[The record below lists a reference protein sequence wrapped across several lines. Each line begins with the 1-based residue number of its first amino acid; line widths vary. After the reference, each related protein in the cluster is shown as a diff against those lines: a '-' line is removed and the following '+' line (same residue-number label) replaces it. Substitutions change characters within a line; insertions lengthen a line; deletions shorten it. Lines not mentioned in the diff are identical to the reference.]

1 MEMAILAAGLFVFLA
16 HLLDL
21 VFRATKIP
29 DILVLMIVGVIA
41 GQALEVSTI
50 TTLKDVGQFVA
61 VVTLVVILFQ
71 GGLGLKIREVLQA
84 AKRATP
90 FALLSMAGAV
100 AMMTGVLYLYLGPPS
115 GGSLDTTTC
124 LLGALILGGTSSAVV
139 IPMLNSLGTRKELS
153 ATLTLE
159 SALTDVVCII
169 GTVGIVTS
177 LSMGSAPSAGGLLGD
192 AVFSLVLAALSGF
205 ISGVIWTG
213 ITAASSRMKSNKLTT
228 LAFALVLYGLAEKVG
243 ISGAITALTFGITL
257 NNLPTGIRLRLQVS
271 DTPITL
277 DVTEMTGQERKLYE
291 EVVFLLKA
299 FFFFYLGL
307 TVEPGD
313 FLSGS
318 AMLALVLAL
327 VPFIPRFPV
336 LFILD
341 RKTTPRR
348 DALIAWSLVPRGLA
362 AAVLAQYAVGKGVP
376 HAESLAQVVNLM
388 VFLSITA
395 VAVSVFLIERGKLDS
410 LGQVA
415 LTWFPETLAEP
426 SEVSG
431 EEASKDESTATQI
444 SPVAALDAPAPP
456 SPPPEPAAAA
466 PTESAPEEPLQTV
479 TVDLR
484 PAPGPDAPDE
494 EL

>member
-1 MEMAILAAGLFVFLA
+1 MAILAAGLFVFLA

-21 VFRATKIP
+21 VFRTTKVP
-29 DILVLMIVGVIA
+29 DILILMIVGVVA
-41 GQALEVSTI
+41 GQTLETTTI
-50 TTLKDVGQFVA
+50 TTLQDVGQFVA

-71 GGLGLKIREVLQA
+71 GGLCLKILEVLQA

-100 AMMTGVLYLYLGPPS
+100 AMMTGVLYVYLGPPS
-115 GGSLDTTTC
+115 GGDLDTTTC

-139 IPMLNSLGTRKELS
+139 IPMLNSLETTKELA

-177 LSMGSAPSAGGLLGD
+177 LSLGNAPSAGGLLGD
-192 AVFSLVLAALSGF
+192 AVLSLLLAAVTGF
-205 ISGVIWTG
+205 IAGVLWTV
-213 ITAASSRMKSNKLTT
+213 ITAASSRMKANKLTT
-228 LAFALVLYGLAEKVG
+228 LAFALVLYGLAEKMG

-307 TVEPGD
+307 TVQPGD
-313 FLSGS
+313 FLSGN

-348 DALIAWSLVPRGLA
+348 DAMIAWALVPRGLA
-362 AAVLAQYAVGKGVP
+362 AAVLAQYAVGKAVP
-376 HAESLAQVVNLM
+376 HAETLAQIVNLM

-395 VAVSVFLIERGKLDS
+395 VALSVFLIERGKLAG
-410 LGQVA
+410 LGQMA
-415 LTWFPETLAEP
+415 LPWFSEQVSVETETVSEDMEADPGATPALEAP
-426 SEVSG
+426 SEQ
-431 EEASKDESTATQI
+431 ASEGPQPLP
-444 SPVAALDAPAPP
+444 PVAETGADQRAPG
-456 SPPPEPAAAA
+456 S
-466 PTESAPEEPLQTV
+466 TELETV
-479 TVDLR
+479 TIDLR
-484 PAPGPDAPDE
+484 PVPASQAEDE
-494 EL
+494 ET

>member
-1 MEMAILAAGLFVFLA
+1 
-16 HLLDL
+16 
-21 VFRATKIP
+21 
-29 DILVLMIVGVIA
+29 
-41 GQALEVSTI
+41 
-50 TTLKDVGQFVA
+50 
-61 VVTLVVILFQ
+61 
-71 GGLGLKIREVLQA
+71 
-84 AKRATP
+84 
-90 FALLSMAGAV
+90 
-100 AMMTGVLYLYLGPPS
+100 
-115 GGSLDTTTC
+115 
-124 LLGALILGGTSSAVV
+124 TSSAVV

-362 AAVLAQYAVGKGVP
+362 
-376 HAESLAQVVNLM
+376 
-388 VFLSITA
+388 
-395 VAVSVFLIERGKLDS
+395 
-410 LGQVA
+410 
-415 LTWFPETLAEP
+415 
-426 SEVSG
+426 
-431 EEASKDESTATQI
+431 
-444 SPVAALDAPAPP
+444 
-456 SPPPEPAAAA
+456 
-466 PTESAPEEPLQTV
+466 
-479 TVDLR
+479 
-484 PAPGPDAPDE
+484 
-494 EL
+494 

>member
-1 MEMAILAAGLFVFLA
+1 METAILAAGLFVFLA

-29 DILVLMIVGVIA
+29 DILVLMIVGVVA
-41 GQALEVSTI
+41 GQALEASTI
-50 TTLKDVGQFVA
+50 TTLQDVGRFVA

-100 AMMTGVLYLYLGPPS
+100 ALMTGVLYLYLGPPS
-115 GGSLDTTTC
+115 GGALDTTTC
-124 LLGALILGGTSSAVV
+124 LLGGLILGGTSSAVV
-139 IPMLNSLGTRKELS
+139 IPMLGSLDTTKELG

-169 GTVGIVTS
+169 GTVGIVTA
-177 LSMGSAPSAGGLLGD
+177 LSMGAAPSAGGLLGD
-192 AVFSLVLAALSGF
+192 ALLSLLLAALLGA
-205 ISGVIWTG
+205 IAGVVWTG
-213 ITAASSRMKSNKLTT
+213 VTAASERMKSNKLTT

-243 ISGAITALTFGITL
+243 VSGAITALTFGVTL

-271 DTPITL
+271 DVPITL
-277 DVTEMTGQERKLYE
+277 DVVEMTGQERKLYE

-307 TVEPGD
+307 TVKPGD
-313 FLSGS
+313 FLSAT
-318 AMLALVLAL
+318 AMLALMLAL
-327 VPFIPRFPV
+327 VPFIPRYPA

-341 RKTTPRR
+341 RSTTPRR
-348 DALIAWSLVPRGLA
+348 DVLIAWALVPRGLA
-362 AAVLAQYAVGKGVP
+362 AAVLAQYAVGKAVP
-376 HAESLAQVVNLM
+376 HAERLAEVVNLM

-395 VAVSVFLIERGKLDS
+395 VAVAVFLIERGYLAT
-410 LGQVA
+410 LGAAA
-415 LTWFPETLAEP
+415 LGVFPETLPAELEP
-426 SEVSG
+426 EATDVRPDAASAPVDVSG
-431 EEASKDESTATQI
+431 TQ
-444 SPVAALDAPAPP
+444 
-456 SPPPEPAAAA
+456 EPI
-466 PTESAPEEPLQTV
+466 TV

-484 PAPGPDAPDE
+484 PAPSEPPAATVAKEARAEASAPSPPAERSDVDAE
-494 EL
+494 S